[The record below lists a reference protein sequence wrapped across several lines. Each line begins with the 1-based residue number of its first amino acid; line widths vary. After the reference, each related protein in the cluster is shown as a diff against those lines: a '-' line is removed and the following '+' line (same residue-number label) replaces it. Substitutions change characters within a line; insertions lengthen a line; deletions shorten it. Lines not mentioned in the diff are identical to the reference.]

1 MTPADGAAPLEAPV
15 VEDPRPGLPTR
26 PPRHPLTVPIWG
38 LFLMALVAALVW
50 AAPFLLPVTTAVLF
64 YFILSAPRRAL
75 ARIGIPAPVTALGV
89 TALLIGAIVFAGI
102 VLADPVTKF
111 VADIPTLL
119 ERSLSSLTAPGGPLE
134 AFAVAADA
142 TEEVVAQTG
151 AQQPVPVEM
160 VSDSGIAYSLVSVA
174 PGVLGQIVFSVC
186 LLFFLV
192 SSGDMFTQKAVQS
205 MDRFEDKRRTV
216 RTVRAIEERLGN
228 YLGAI
233 TLINVGLGVAIGAA
247 MWWWG
252 LPSPWLIGIMATF
265 LNFIPFVGAV
275 IGALVTGLVA
285 FTGSM
290 DLWFGLGA
298 AGTYYL
304 LTSIEGQFVTPTL
317 VGRRLSL
324 NVTMVFLS
332 VAFFAWIWSVMGMV
346 VAVPT
351 LVVLKIVCDAVPRL
365 RKLGLFLGDA
375 EGFIPVIKDD
385 EPDAA
390 KV

>member
-1 MTPADGAAPLEAPV
+1 
-15 VEDPRPGLPTR
+15 
-26 PPRHPLTVPIWG
+26 
-38 LFLMALVAALVW
+38 MALVAALVW